1 MTATNGQSCDGPEHP
16 AWGVGGFL
24 ALIARSGTVSGL
36 TAGGEQRTLVV
47 RNPLRND
54 ATREMT
60 RRHRPITTLDWPH
73 PRTHH

>member
-36 TAGGEQRTLVV
+36 TAGGEQRD
-47 RNPLRND
+47 PGCS
-54 ATREMT
+54 
-60 RRHRPITTLDWPH
+60 
-73 PRTHH
+73 